1 MIEGILNQLVHS
13 TLQII
18 VEKQD
23 GSTSSGTSF
32 LFLFENNFP
41 CLITNKHVV
50 NLYKKVS
57 VRFTKA
63 DENQNPLLGQFIPCD
78 ITKCLER
85 AIPHP
90 DKTVDLVAIPLEPIL
105 RVIEENHL
113 QAFMYFYS
121 FDSIPNADD
130 WKWICPGKDVLIV
143 GYPFGLSDRKNNL
156 PVVRKG
162 VIATAPTLNFDKDHG
177 FLVDTF
183 SSKGSSGSPIIAM
196 RYGNRVNLDT
206 GEIKTFEDF
215 RIIGINFRAYFFNN
229 LVHLINDGK
238 QSDQFVQIQENAN
251 LAIAVPSTDLKEIN
265 RIIVERF
272 FPESHQN

>member
-23 GSTSSGTSF
+23 DSISSGTGF
-32 LFLFENNFP
+32 MLLFEHNFP

-50 NLYKKVS
+50 NLFKKVF
-57 VRFTKA
+57 VRFTKS
-63 DENQNPLLGQFIPCD
+63 DENQNPLLGQFIKCD
-78 ITKCLER
+78 ITNCLAD

-90 DKTVDLVAIPLEPIL
+90 DSKVDLVAIPLEPIL

-121 FDSIPNADD
+121 FDRIPNADD

-162 VIATAPTLNFDKDHG
+162 VIATVPTVNFDKVHG

-215 RIIGINFRAYFFNN
+215 RIIGINYEAYFFNKS
-229 LVHLINDGK
+229 VRLIEDGEPSE
-238 QSDQFVQIQENAN
+238 QLVQIQENAN
-251 LAIAVPSTDLKEIN
+251 LAIAAPSTDLKEIN

-272 FPESHQN
+272 FPESHQS

>member
-78 ITKCLER
+78 ITKYLER

-105 RVIEENHL
+105 RDIEENHL

-162 VIATAPTLNFDKDHG
+162 IIATAPTVNFDKEHG

-183 SSKGSSGSPIIAM
+183 SSKGSSGSPVIAM

-215 RIIGINFRAYFFNN
+215 RIIGINYEAYIIKKT
-229 LVHLINDGK
+229 VCLIEDDEPSE
-238 QSDQFVQIQENAN
+238 QLVQIQENAN
-251 LAIAVPSTDLKEIN
+251 LAIAAPSTDLKEIN

-272 FPESHQN
+272 FPESHQS